1 MNSEV
6 TSLVLDASPVT
17 KVVLVILLGLSV
29 ISWAIIFYK
38 WAVFRQAIRQN
49 RQFIGLFSLA
59 DGEAVR
65 RAAER
70 HATSPMAMVWIEGT
84 KTPPTVEPARSP
96 EGGPGGGNDRHALEV
111 RFRRSI
117 EMELSR
123 FEEYLP
129 FLATTGNVAP
139 FIGLFGTV
147 LGIIDSFQS
156 ISRMGTASIA
166 AVAPGIAEALV
177 ATAAGLFA
185 AIPAVVAYNYYLSRL
200 RRLNT
205 HLESFAA
212 EAVERLTRPDR
223 AGAAKG

>member
-1 MNSEV
+1 MSSEI
-6 TSLVLDASPVT
+6 TSLLLGASPVT

-29 ISWAIIFYK
+29 LSWAIIFYK
-38 WAVFRQAIRQN
+38 ATVFRQAARQN
-49 RQFIGLFSLA
+49 RQFLGIFSLA

-70 HATSPMAMVWIEGT
+70 HPSSPMAVVWTEAT
-84 KTPPTVEPARSP
+84 KAPPTVDPDR
-96 EGGPGGGNDRHALEV
+96 GPQYGNDRHALEV

-117 EMELSR
+117 EMELNR
-123 FEEYLP
+123 YEEYLP

-139 FIGLFGTV
+139 FVGLFGTV

-156 ISRMGTASIA
+156 ISRMGTASIS

-200 RRLNT
+200 RRLTT
-205 HLESFAA
+205 HLESFSA
-212 EAVERLTRPDR
+212 EAVERLTRAGR
-223 AGAAKG
+223 GGAAKGQG

>member
-1 MNSEV
+1 MSSEV
-6 TSLVLDASPVT
+6 VSLLLGASPVT

-29 ISWAIIFYK
+29 LSWAIIFYK
-38 WAVFRQAIRQN
+38 WTVFHQAARQN
-49 RQFIGLFSLA
+49 RQFIGIFSLA
-59 DGEAVR
+59 DGDAIR

-70 HATSPMAMVWIEGT
+70 HHASPMAVVWTEAT
-84 KTPPTVEPARSP
+84 KSPPTVEPGRG
-96 EGGPGGGNDRHALEV
+96 EDRHALEV

-123 FEEYLP
+123 YEEYLP

-139 FIGLFGTV
+139 FVGLFGTV

-156 ISRMGTASIA
+156 ISRMGTASIS

-200 RRLNT
+200 RRLTT

-212 EAVERLTRPDR
+212 ESVERLTRADR
-223 AGAAKG
+223 GGAAKGDD

>member
-38 WAVFRQAIRQN
+38 WTVFRQATRQN

-84 KTPPTVEPARSP
+84 KTPPTVEPGHRD
-96 EGGPGGGNDRHALEV
+96 DRHALEV

-117 EMELSR
+117 EMELTR
-123 FEEYLP
+123 YEEYLP

>member
-38 WAVFRQAIRQN
+38 WTVFRQATRQN

-84 KTPPTVEPARSP
+84 KTPPTVEPGHRD
-96 EGGPGGGNDRHALEV
+96 DRHALEV

-123 FEEYLP
+123 YEEYLP

-156 ISRMGTASIA
+156 ISRLGTASIA

-212 EAVERLTRPDR
+212 ESVERLTRPDR

>member
-1 MNSEV
+1 MSSEV
-6 TSLVLDASPVT
+6 VSLILGASPVT
-17 KVVLVILLGLSV
+17 KVVLVILLALSV
-29 ISWAIIFYK
+29 VSWAIIFYK
-38 WAVFRQAIRQN
+38 WTVFRQATRQN

-59 DGEAVR
+59 SAGAVR
-65 RAAER
+65 SAAEQ
-70 HATSPMAMVWIEGT
+70 HATSPMAVVWLEAT
-84 KTPPTVEPARSP
+84 KTPPTVEPER
-96 EGGPGGGNDRHALEV
+96 GDDRHPLEV

-123 FEEYLP
+123 YEEYLP

-147 LGIIDSFQS
+147 LGIIDSFQA
-156 ISRMGTASIA
+156 ISRMGTASIS

-205 HLESFAA
+205 HLESFSA

>member
-38 WAVFRQAIRQN
+38 WTVFRQATRQN

-59 DGEAVR
+59 DGDAVR

-84 KTPPTVEPARSP
+84 KTPPTVEPGQRD
-96 EGGPGGGNDRHALEV
+96 DRHALEV

-117 EMELSR
+117 EMELTR
-123 FEEYLP
+123 YEEYLP

-223 AGAAKG
+223 TGAAKG

>member
-6 TSLVLDASPVT
+6 ASLVLDASPVT

-38 WAVFRQAIRQN
+38 WTVFRQATRQN
-49 RQFIGLFSLA
+49 RQFISLFSLA
-59 DGEAVR
+59 SSDAVS
-65 RAAER
+65 RAAEQ
-70 HATSPMAMVWIEGT
+70 HATSPMAVVWMEAT
-84 KTPPTVEPARSP
+84 KTPPTVEL
-96 EGGPGGGNDRHALEV
+96 GHGDDRHPLEM

-123 FEEYLP
+123 YEEYLP

-147 LGIIDSFQS
+147 LGIIDSFQA
-156 ISRMGTASIA
+156 ISRMGTASIS

-205 HLESFAA
+205 HLESFSA

-223 AGAAKG
+223 TGAAKG